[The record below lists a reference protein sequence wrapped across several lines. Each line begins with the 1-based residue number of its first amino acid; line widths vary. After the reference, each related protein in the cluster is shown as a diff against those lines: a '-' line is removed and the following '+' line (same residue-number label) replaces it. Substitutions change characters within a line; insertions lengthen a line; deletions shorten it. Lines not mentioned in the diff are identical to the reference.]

1 MAGRDAWFGSR
12 LSVDGAL
19 ATDIARATTKR
30 LDDLSEQEIRTMA
43 RSHSIAMIRVVDR
56 YKTRLQGDIA
66 GSGIRN
72 AARFSKTW
80 RGRKLPAKD
89 SMEPAGWFWNKAG
102 VIINA
107 LTFGVEVTVRNRKYL
122 AIPVGPAKAILERF
136 LRQVARSAR
145 GSGLGR
151 DAQGRYEALGG
162 PVQVVCRALGVEKLE
177 MRVDNGEGGQGY
189 VLIAPGKT
197 LTRTGRVSRRA
208 GDDTVLF
215 VLRRKAKIRGGRMRG
230 AQLFQEFRKTF
241 EGDFI
246 AELITVLSPE
256 NKP

>member
-1 MAGRDAWFGSR
+1 MAGRDAWFGTR

-19 ATDIARATTKR
+19 ATDIARAAADR
-30 LDDLSEQEIRTMA
+30 AGELSEHEMRVMA
-43 RSHSIAMIRVVDR
+43 RAHSVAMVKVVDR
-56 YKTRLQGDIA
+56 YKGKLQADIA

-102 VIINA
+102 IIINA
-107 LTFGVEVTVRNRKYL
+107 LTYGVEVTVRNRKYL
-122 AIPVGPAKAILERF
+122 AIPVGPAKVILERF

-145 GSGLGR
+145 SSGLGR

-162 PVQVVCRALGVEKLE
+162 PVQIVCRALGVEKLE
-177 MRVDNGEGGQGY
+177 MRIDNGEGGQGY
-189 VLIAPGKT
+189 VLVAPGKT
-197 LTRTGRVSRRA
+197 FSRTGRQSRR
-208 GDDTVLF
+208 GGEGTVLF
-215 VLRRKAKIRGGRMRG
+215 VLRRKARIRGGRMRG
-230 AQLFQEFRKTF
+230 AQLFEEFRKRF

-246 AELITVLSPE
+246 AELVSVLGPE